1 LADVASFFTVEDF
14 EEPICKR
21 YKTNEANEASLGA
34 ILVENPNGVLVVRD
48 EIVALFRNF
57 DSEHKAGEREFFL
70 TGWNGNSPHTIDR
83 IVRGKNLHIPGVCI
97 SLLGTTQPGKIARY
111 VSEAVRGG
119 YGDDGMLQRM
129 QFMVWPDIPPD
140 WQDIDRP
147 INKAVKHRAFD
158 VYKRLDELDP
168 IAIGAAQDLDYD
180 GEPEGLPYLRW
191 TPAALEIFR
200 DWHKRLQLRIRGDI
214 HPAMEAHLGKYSKL
228 VPSVALICHL
238 ADGKTGN
245 IGEEEV
251 LRPWLSRWL
260 PRLRRYIKRLQ
271 SAHLRFACS
280 SRITAPTTSAM
291 IRGRS
296 ARNSATLSS
305 MRSTAFAILASL
317 SSMPFILG
325 NMWRET
331 VRSPSTSFSSK
342 AFVAHVLNLPSKAWG

>member
-21 YKTNEANEASLGA
+21 YKTNDANEASLGA

-57 DSEHKAGEREFFL
+57 DREDKAGEREFFL

-129 QFMVWPDIPPD
+129 QFMVWPDISPD

-228 VPSVALICHL
+228 VPSVALISHL
-238 ADGKTGN
+238 ADGKTGDV
-245 IGEEEV
+245 GEEEV
-251 LRPWLSRWL
+251 LRALAWSEYLETHAKRVYASVTMPEVDAAKAVAAKLKSGALTDGFTRRDILQKEWSRLTDQNEVQRALDMLVDFDWLSCITTQRRPRATYSIN
-260 PRLRRYIKRLQ
+260 PRLR
-271 SAHLRFACS
+271 
-280 SRITAPTTSAM
+280 P
-291 IRGRS
+291 
-296 ARNSATLSS
+296 
-305 MRSTAFAILASL
+305 
-317 SSMPFILG
+317 
-325 NMWRET
+325 
-331 VRSPSTSFSSK
+331 
-342 AFVAHVLNLPSKAWG
+342 